1 MTIRQEHL
9 GELRE
14 AKKLLESSSF
24 AQQLID
30 MVGKPISIGIDQLP
44 PEYAEN
50 ISSLTQKTLEKLLQI
65 SLVGMDL
72 EADDEP
78 SPLKFKLM
86 VAGAGGI
93 GGAFGLPVLAVEL
106 PFSTGVMLRSIA
118 DIARSNGENL
128 AEIETKLACLEVFA
142 FTGDQEEGDQEEGDQ
157 EEGDPGSSSYY
168 AVRMGL
174 AVAVRQ
180 AVEFAAKP
188 GINKLLARETP
199 PILIQLVTRIAARFG
214 VAVSQKVMAQMMP
227 LIGGIGGAAINTIFI
242 DHYQNMAEGHF
253 AVRRLERVYGEKTI
267 REAYQNIDI
276 SQEKKALMH

>member
-1 MTIRQEHL
+1 MAIRKEHL
-9 GELRE
+9 EELGE

-30 MVGKPISIGIDQLP
+30 MVGKPISIGLDQLP

-50 ISSLTQKTLEKLLQI
+50 ISSLTQKTLEKLLQV

-72 EADDEP
+72 EADGEP

-86 VAGAGGI
+86 VAGAGVI

-118 DIARSNGENL
+118 DIARSNGENF
-128 AEIETKLACLEVFA
+128 AEVETKLACLEVFA
-142 FTGDQEEGDQEEGDQ
+142 FTGDQEEGDQEERDHR
-157 EEGDPGSSSYY
+157 SSSYY
-168 AVRMGL
+168 AARMGL
-174 AVAVRQ
+174 AVAVRR
-180 AVEFAAKP
+180 AAEFAAKP
-188 GINKLLARETP
+188 GMIKLLARETP
-199 PILIQLVTRIAARFG
+199 PVLIQLINRIAVRFG
-214 VAVSQKVMAQMMP
+214 VAVSQKVVAQLMP

-253 AVRRLERVYGEKTI
+253 TVRRLERVYGEEAV

-276 SQEKKALMH
+276 SPEKKVLMH